1 MDIFYAVFLGVLQG
15 ATEFLP
21 ISSSAHL
28 ALAELYLGIKQ
39 AGLTFD
45 IALHLGSLLAVI
57 IHFRTDLWMMGR
69 AVLAYSGK
77 HGEEERRLRAL
88 ALYICLATVPA
99 VVAALLFGNAAE
111 SVLRQPWIIAITLTV
126 GAGLL
131 LWADKTG
138 TMQRG
143 IRSVTL
149 PDALLIGL
157 AQAFALIPGVSRSG
171 ITITAGLF
179 LGLDR
184 EAVARFS
191 FLLAIPVIL
200 GAGVHHIPD
209 LLQQGAGTAH
219 LPFFLAGFLAAALS
233 GYLFI
238 AFLLKLI
245 RTRTFAVF
253 VYYRILLAG
262 ILLFDIVRGG

>member
-1 MDIFYAVFLGVLQG
+1 MDIIYAVFLGVLQG

-21 ISSSAHL
+21 VSSSAHL

-45 IALHLGSLLAVI
+45 IALHIGTLAAVI
-57 IHFRTDLWMMGR
+57 IHFRTDLLMMVR
-69 AVLAYSGK
+69 AVFSNPLK
-77 HGEEERRLRAL
+77 LGEEERRLRNL

-99 VVAALLFGNAAE
+99 VVAALLFGSAAE

-131 LWADKTG
+131 FWADKTG
-138 TMQRG
+138 TIQRG
-143 IRSVTL
+143 VSSITL
-149 PDALLIGL
+149 LDALLIGL
-157 AQAFALIPGVSRSG
+157 AQALALIPGVSRSG

-179 LGLDR
+179 LGLNRD
-184 EAVARFS
+184 AVARFS

-200 GAGVHHIPD
+200 GAGVYHIPD
-209 LLQQGAGTAH
+209 LIRQGTGAGQ
-219 LPFFLAGFLAAALS
+219 LSFFLAGFLAAAFS

-238 AFLLKLI
+238 AVLLRLI
-245 RTRTFAVF
+245 KTRTFEVF

-262 ILLFDIVRGG
+262 LLLLDIVSG